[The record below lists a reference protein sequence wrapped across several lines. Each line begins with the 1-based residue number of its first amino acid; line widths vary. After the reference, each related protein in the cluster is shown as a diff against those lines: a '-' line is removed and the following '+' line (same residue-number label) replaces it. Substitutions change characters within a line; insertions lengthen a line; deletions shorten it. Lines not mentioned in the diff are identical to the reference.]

1 MRKTFMSI
9 LFALFVALCFAGGG
23 EITGTIVDNEF
34 KSGVPN
40 VDISAFVGEELVQ
53 KTISDVNGH
62 YTLKPLD
69 AGTYKIVF
77 YHTSYQKVILEAV
90 SVSTDQLVVRD
101 VSTGYGRDLPVLV
114 VIPDPIE
121 LEPDKI
127 PTITELT
134 FGDLEKSALPVK
146 DQLTISPSVYQDGLG
161 ELRIRGSRAGS
172 ILYYVDGIKMRSFP
186 GLPNSSIYSM
196 KVYTGALPAKYGD
209 TTAGVIEITTKSIFN
224 TYY

>member
-1 MRKTFMSI
+1 MRKTFVSI

-101 VSTGYGRDLPVLV
+101 VSTGYGRDLPEIIIV
-114 VIPDPIE
+114 PDPIT
-121 LEPDKI
+121 LEFDKI
-127 PTITELT
+127 PTIEEFTFEEIENSPTDLKGKATET
-134 FGDLEKSALPVK
+134 AG
-146 DQLTISPSVYQDGLG
+146 VYQDGLG

-172 ILYYVDGIKMRSFP
+172 VLYYVDGIKMRSFP